1 MDPAFSLADELA
13 DLHTRHDDLSEHLP
27 SDDDLAFHPHHTQ
40 YALGSTLGDEFAT
53 MDGGAAEFGSL
64 DAELEGLHLHGHGQD
79 LASELG
85 SGGQNMDDER
95 DGFAAGQEDI
105 ASVGMSRHT
114 SGHTS
119 WSSGQSTPPRLAPS
133 RSIDSPTRSVT
144 SIPTLPPSQD
154 ISSALHATQ
163 SFLDRLSSLSSTK
176 DPTTRSAAVTD
187 ASEGEDTARL
197 ESAAARYLTLISQSS
212 MEREAQLRELRELDR
227 KLERDLPAFNQP
239 SFDLSASSSLSTL
252 PELEDPAA
260 EESLDSST
268 DSSLPHHRRHR
279 ATSSIGSDST
289 IIPPTSSGH
298 LLDTQLFAPL
308 YTSTL
313 DLVSSLN
320 GLHEHSQVMKSS
332 TADAT
337 RKAKTVRGLIGQWK
351 AEVESVEVS
360 EARIRTYEEQEL
372 GKRGDG
378 WVREQVEWCRRRIE
392 DVEGRARVLLTPVGV
407 AAPS

>member
-13 DLHTRHDDLSEHLP
+13 DLHTHHDDLNAHLS
-27 SDDDLAFHPHHTQ
+27 SDELAFHPHHAQ
-40 YALGSTLGDEFAT
+40 YASGSTLSDEFAT
-53 MDGGAAEFGSL
+53 LDGGAAEFGSL

-85 SGGQNMDDER
+85 SGGYPVDDER
-95 DGFAAGQEDI
+95 DEHAAEQESV
-105 ASVGMSRHT
+105 ASAGMSRHT

-133 RSIDSPTRSVT
+133 RSIGSPTRSVT
-144 SIPTLPPSQD
+144 SIPTLAPSQD
-154 ISSALHATQ
+154 MTATLHATQ
-163 SFLDRLSSLSSTK
+163 SFLERLSKLSSTK
-176 DPTTRSAAVTD
+176 DSTTRSTVPDTA
-187 ASEGEDTARL
+187 EEEDTARL

-227 KLERDLPAFNQP
+227 RLERDLPTFSQP

-260 EESLDSST
+260 AGESFESST
-268 DSSLPHHRRHR
+268 DSSPLHRRHR

-337 RKAKTVRGLIGQWK
+337 RKAKTVRGLIAQWK

-360 EARIRTYEEQEL
+360 EAKIRTYEEEMM
-372 GKRGDG
+372 GNRGDG

>member
-13 DLHTRHDDLSEHLP
+13 DLHTYHDDLRAHLSSE
-27 SDDDLAFHPHHTQ
+27 DLDFHPHHAR
-40 YALGSTLGDEFAT
+40 YASGSTLDDEFAT
-53 MDGGAAEFGSL
+53 LDGGALEFGSL

-85 SGGQNMDDER
+85 SGGQVLDGER
-95 DGFAAGQEDI
+95 DEFAAGQEDI

-133 RSIDSPTRSVT
+133 RAIDSPTRSVT
-144 SIPTLPPSQD
+144 SIPTLAPSQD
-154 ISSALHATQ
+154 ISATLHATQ

-176 DPTTRSAAVTD
+176 DPTTRSIVTD

-227 KLERDLPAFNQP
+227 KLERDLPTFSQP

-260 EESLDSST
+260 EESFDSST

-378 WVREQVEWCRRRIE
+378 WVREQVEWCKRRIE